1 VSNIQNFE
9 TYLFISLKKIII
21 LVNNDTKK
29 VVYENKV
36 TLEQNSKHSV
46 FDELDFFLNENV
58 FKIEKVLDSFIK
70 KINIIIDLDQF
81 IPIQISIKGKNFENL
96 IDHKNLNHLLYEAKD
111 ICKDTIDNKKIIHM
125 LINNYKIDN
134 NNFQEIPKNINGK
147 TFSLDVEFICASKS
161 LIENIEKILKKYHI
175 FIEKIVSAKYVERF
189 LDENEKNI
197 FLMTKKI
204 IDGHNKNEVELIKKT
219 IKNKGFFE
227 KFFNF
232 FN

>member
-1 VSNIQNFE
+1 
-9 TYLFISLKKIII
+9 
-21 LVNNDTKK
+21 
-29 VVYENKV
+29 
-36 TLEQNSKHSV
+36 
-46 FDELDFFLNENV
+46 
-58 FKIEKVLDSFIK
+58 
-70 KINIIIDLDQF
+70 
-81 IPIQISIKGKNFENL
+81 
-96 IDHKNLNHLLYEAKD
+96 
-111 ICKDTIDNKKIIHM
+111 
-125 LINNYKIDN
+125 
-134 NNFQEIPKNINGK
+134 
-147 TFSLDVEFICASKS
+147 